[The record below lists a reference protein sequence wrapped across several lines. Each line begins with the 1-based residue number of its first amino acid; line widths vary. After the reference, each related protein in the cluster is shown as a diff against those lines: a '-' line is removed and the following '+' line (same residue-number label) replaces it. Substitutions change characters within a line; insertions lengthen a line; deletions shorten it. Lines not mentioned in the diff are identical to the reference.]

1 MDLKALFRPTDSEA
15 KVLLVNQVEAE
26 AALDQ
31 SALLTVGWVLPPRM
45 ACASQVEEPSKHVG
59 DAYDDHSKRDGA
71 LGEDVQPSGNIDG
84 ARASTPAGTAGLY
97 KDYSKRPTRGTI
109 AAMRRLL
116 REDLLYSMIV
126 NMPSEAELA
135 KAREEQARKG
145 SRTLVDR
152 TICFRCAKKLAQ
164 AAQHTNRPLHLS
176 ARRKQIAALKGDG
189 VDKSFFWANAFRNS
203 EQQRDG
209 DGVAAMRHTAAAQAE
224 SRSSAVGAV
233 AGVAPVTEEPPHRR
247 RKRLKAEAAAA
258 EILDV
263 PLPPDASSSLSQSA
277 AAAPARS
284 LRRIISTYLALTKP
298 RLAFLI
304 VLTTTASYSIY
315 PVPAL
320 LSTIATDAPSLS
332 TLTLLYL
339 TSGTFLAI
347 ASANTLNMLFEP
359 AYDAKM
365 SRTRNRPLVRGLVSK
380 RSALLFAIATGVVGT
395 ALLWEGVNPTTAIL
409 GASNIALYAFAYTPL
424 KRIHPVNT
432 WVGAVVGA
440 IPPLMGW
447 CAAASQYSTTN
458 ASLTNTASIW
468 EESKELLFTEQ
479 AIGGWLLAALLFA
492 WQFPH
497 FFALSHGVRHEYA
510 SAGYRMLTSTNTPV
524 AARVSLRYSL
534 AMFPICAGLSYYDVT
549 DPSFVVTS
557 SLINGWMLKEAV
569 RFWWWNAERGSA
581 RALFWASVWQLPIVL
596 VLAML
601 QKRGLWERV
610 KRGVMG
616 GEGEGDEEEDW
627 EDDER

>member
-1 MDLKALFRPTDSEA
+1 M
-15 KVLLVNQVEAE
+15 
-26 AALDQ
+26 
-31 SALLTVGWVLPPRM
+31 
-45 ACASQVEEPSKHVG
+45 
-59 DAYDDHSKRDGA
+59 
-71 LGEDVQPSGNIDG
+71 
-84 ARASTPAGTAGLY
+84 
-97 KDYSKRPTRGTI
+97 
-109 AAMRRLL
+109 
-116 REDLLYSMIV
+116 
-126 NMPSEAELA
+126 
-135 KAREEQARKG
+135 
-145 SRTLVDR
+145 
-152 TICFRCAKKLAQ
+152 
-164 AAQHTNRPLHLS
+164 
-176 ARRKQIAALKGDG
+176 
-189 VDKSFFWANAFRNS
+189 DKSFFWANAFRS
-203 EQQRDG
+203 GERTRD
-209 DGVAAMRHTAAAQAE
+209 VVTVHHTEVRAE
-224 SRSSAVGAV
+224 PRSGAVDAVGNTTIA
-233 AGVAPVTEEPPHRR
+233 AEEPPHRR
-247 RKRLKAEAAAA
+247 RKRLKAEAAAV
-258 EILDV
+258 EVVDV

-339 TSGTFLAI
+339 TTGTFLAI

-380 RSALLFAIATGVVGT
+380 RAALLFAIATGVVGT
-395 ALLWEGVNPTTAIL
+395 TLLWEGVNPTTAIL

-424 KRIHPVNT
+424 KRIHPINT

-458 ASLTNTASIW
+458 GSLTNTASIW

-479 AIGGWLLAALLFA
+479 AVGGWLLAALLFA

-510 SAGYRMLTSTNTPV
+510 SAGYRMLTSTNTPM

-534 AMFPICAGLSYYDVT
+534 AMFPICGALSFYEVT
-549 DPSFVVTS
+549 DPSFAVTS
-557 SLINGWMLKEAV
+557 SVINGWMLREAV
-569 RFWWWNAERGSA
+569 RFWWLNAERGSA

-596 VLAML
+596 VLAMV
-601 QKRGLWERV
+601 QKRGLWERI
-610 KRGVMG
+610 KSGVMG
-616 GEGEGDEEEDW
+616 NDDGDEEW
-627 EDDER
+627 EEDER